1 MAEREYFCV
10 DCGRNHV
17 APIWYVRQATLVG
30 PLLKT
35 DYLCGDAR
43 SHLEPVTPSAESA
56 SHPDRGCTEDLAMT
70 TREPCI
76 VVTLLGCLLAVA
88 TVAHAE
94 SAWILWQQATVFT
107 ERWWIP
113 KGWSS
118 HWRAT
123 ELTPVGLAEFPTLA
137 DCQLAQT
144 QAVSRDANLVRE
156 VEAKEKS
163 GTSVARFVSRFAC
176 VPLGWRPRKI
186 EPEGLWK

>member
-1 MAEREYFCV
+1 MEVWKPEH
-10 DCGRNHV
+10 D
-17 APIWYVRQATLVG
+17 P
-30 PLLKT
+30 
-35 DYLCGDAR
+35 R
-43 SHLEPVTPSAESA
+43 SHS
-56 SHPDRGCTEDLAMT
+56 G
-70 TREPCI
+70 I
-76 VVTLLGCLLAVA
+76 VVPFLKRAASPVDAHAAALEAAKDSIEEEMVWPGLPPALPGEGNPMTRCGPCVVGTMFWCLLAVA

-137 DCQLAQT
+137 DCQVAQT